1 MGRASVP
8 LLQVKLCTPGKN
20 VAHSGESLTSLKKK
34 KGKLKAIVMLCGLS
48 LLATELPL
56 KMTLLISVS
65 EPVNFKYPCMAI
77 INIK

>member
-8 LLQVKLCTPGKN
+8 LLQVKLCIPGKN
-20 VAHSGESLTSLKKK
+20 VAHSDESLTSLEKKS
-34 KGKLKAIVMLCGLS
+34 KLKAIVMLCGLS

-56 KMTLLISVS
+56 KMTLISVS
-65 EPVNFKYPCMAI
+65 EPINFKYPCMAI

>member
-8 LLQVKLCTPGKN
+8 LLQVKLCIPGKN
-20 VAHSGESLTSLKKK
+20 VAHSDESLTSLEKKS
-34 KGKLKAIVMLCGLS
+34 KLKAIVMLCGLS

-65 EPVNFKYPCMAI
+65 EPINFKYPCMAI